1 MLGTLLWRGLRLRC
15 PRCGVGKLYRRG
27 YQMYE
32 ACGSCGWV
40 FEREEGYWTGAMAV
54 NLVVTE
60 ILIFAVIFPLL
71 IFQVSVVLTII
82 LGLAVAILT
91 PLLFYW
97 HSKSLWMAIDFFL
110 HLAPLVSAGRIM
122 TLDELRRLLN
132 APTRPESESSGAQP
146 SAPHPLD
153 MDEQQRD
160 VGGRDA
166 GDA

>member
-1 MLGTLLWRGLRLRC
+1 MVGTLLMRGLLLRC

-32 ACGSCGWV
+32 ACGACGWV

-60 ILIFAVIFPLL
+60 ILIFAFVFPML
-71 IFQVSVVLTII
+71 ILQAPVVLTII
-82 LGLAVAILT
+82 LGLGLAILT

-97 HSKSLWMAIDFFL
+97 HSKSLWMTVDFML
-110 HLAPLVSAGRIM
+110 HPTDMVTPGRLM
-122 TLDELRRLLN
+122 TMDELQRLLD
-132 APTRPESESSGAQP
+132 APAVEHHSGAQP

-153 MDEQQRD
+153 MDEQERD
-160 VGGRDA
+160 VSGRDA